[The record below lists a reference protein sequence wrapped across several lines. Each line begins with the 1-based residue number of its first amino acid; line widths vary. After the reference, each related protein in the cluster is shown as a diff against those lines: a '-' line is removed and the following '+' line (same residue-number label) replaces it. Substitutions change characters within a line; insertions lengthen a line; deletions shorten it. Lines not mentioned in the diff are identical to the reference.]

1 LFLGVQGC
9 AEEERDEKDKV
20 LHFVKIR

>member
-1 LFLGVQGC
+1 LGVQGC

>member
-1 LFLGVQGC
+1 LGVQGC
-9 AEEERDEKDKV
+9 ADKESDEKDKV